1 MSLFAVQYTY
11 IDDTARRDEVR
22 ASHRAHL
29 GELADAGTVVLSG
42 PLAGRE
48 GSPDAALIVVRA
60 TSEEDARARLAED
73 PFQVNGIV
81 AHVDVRGWNPVLG
94 ELFAALG

>member
-11 IDDTARRDEVR
+11 IDDTAARDAVR
-22 ASHRAHL
+22 ADHRAYL

-42 PLAGRE
+42 PLAARE
-48 GSPDAALIVVRA
+48 GNPDAALIVVRA
-60 TSEEDARARLAED
+60 TSESDARARLTDD

-81 AHVDVRGWNPVLG
+81 ANVDVRGWNPVLG